1 MAQKAPSSIVASF
14 TTEQAKITA
23 EMRELDLLIE
33 STQTEVNRLK
43 QREDTVKTKLDGIR
57 ANQTNP
63 EAIAAGDEFAS
74 AQGRRLTME
83 GQMGSLQA
91 KRKLL

>member
-43 QREDTVKTKLDGIR
+43 QREDAAKTEQR
-57 ANQTNP
+57 
-63 EAIAAGDEFAS
+63 
-74 AQGRRLTME
+74 RRLEELE
-83 GQMGSLQA
+83 G
-91 KRKLL
+91 KRADAEAALNEWWESRR